1 LPLHIIFVHII
12 FTSVVIEPTQTWQK
26 PWKRNH
32 APTTDMA
39 YTRGEKEETQTSP
52 PI

>member
-1 LPLHIIFVHII
+1 MK
-12 FTSVVIEPTQTWQK
+12 EK
-26 PWKRNH
+26 PCS
-32 APTTDMA
+32 TTDMA